1 MTKTIVMKKKTS
13 YLIASILIT
22 LSVGNFSCNS
32 QSKEKLILGEWQF
45 QEPKY
50 DKTGYDKNEVFV
62 FFKNNVL
69 WHGYISGDTL
79 TQKIV
84 EDYWLRQNGKVLEV
98 APQEGM
104 SGFKG
109 SEEIIELTNQTLIL
123 KARKGTENLVLKKI
137 KVFKD

>member
-1 MTKTIVMKKKTS
+1 MKKKTS
-13 YLIASILIT
+13 YLIASILIM
-22 LSVGNFSCNS
+22 LSAGNLSCKS

-62 FFKNNVL
+62 FFKNNVV
-69 WHGYISGDTL
+69 WHGYISGDTVA
-79 TQKIV
+79 QKVI
-84 EDYWLRQNGKVLEV
+84 EDYWLRQNGKVLEIV
-98 APQEGM
+98 PPEGV

-109 SEEIIELTNQTLIL
+109 SVEIVELTNQTLIL
-123 KARKGTENLVLKKI
+123 KPKKGTENLVLKKI